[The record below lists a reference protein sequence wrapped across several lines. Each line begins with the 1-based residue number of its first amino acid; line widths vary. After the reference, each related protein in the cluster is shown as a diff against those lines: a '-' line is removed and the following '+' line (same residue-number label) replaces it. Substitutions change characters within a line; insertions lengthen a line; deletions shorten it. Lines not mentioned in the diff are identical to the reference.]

1 MKITKAR
8 LKQIIVE
15 ELEAVMNEEEEEDTT
30 TEGTE
35 TEEEAV
41 EEAYAGARP
50 GPSHRDRPGYQKA
63 AVGGRI
69 AARGSGTPTL
79 EAAAEALGISPSQL
93 MMDLAKE
100 MGVPLAGADEEPPL
114 PMPEGE

>member
-1 MKITKAR
+1 MKISKAR
-8 LKQIIVE
+8 LKQIIKE
-15 ELEAVMNEEEEEDTT
+15 ELEAVVNEEEEETT
-30 TEGTE
+30 TEGTD
-35 TEEEAV
+35 TDEEAV

-63 AVGGRI
+63 TVGGRI